1 MTAFAKSERRD
12 LADLLLRLGP
22 DEPTLCEGWTTRD
35 LAAHLVVRERRPD
48 SAAGLIVP
56 PLRERGERIRL
67 AKASRP
73 FEEIVGEVRRPPW
86 WSPISNPLLDEMVNT
101 AEFFIHHEDCR
112 RGRPGWE
119 PRTLDPPLCEALW
132 RSTRLVGRLALRR
145 AKIAVRVREAGGL
158 GEFTVGGDD
167 PPLTAVGSAG
177 ELALFL
183 SGRQRAAR
191 VELNGPAEQAER
203 LRTAKLA

>member
-22 DEPTLCEGWTTRD
+22 DEPTLCAGWNTRD

-56 PLRERGERIRL
+56 PLRGHGERIRL
-67 AKASRP
+67 AKAARP
-73 FEEIVGEVRRPPW
+73 YPEIVDEVRRPPW
-86 WSPISNPLLDEMVNT
+86 WSPISNPLLDEVVNT

-112 RGRPGWE
+112 RGRDGWE
-119 PRTLDPPLCEALW
+119 PRTLDRAHTRALW
-132 RSTRLVGRLALRR
+132 RNAQFAGKLALRR
-145 AKIAVRVREAGGL
+145 VRIPVRVREGTGL
-158 GEFTVGGDD
+158 GEFTVGDS
-167 PPLTAVGSAG
+167 PRLTVSGPAG

-191 VELNGPAEQAER
+191 VDLDGPAEQAER
-203 LRTAKLA
+203 LRTARLA